1 LFLRSSFARLRF
13 QANGASEEPLLY
25 EERLPMLGRA
35 AKEIESIL
43 EKIAASIEDKALVRA
58 EVWNI
63 RT

>member
-1 LFLRSSFARLRF
+1 
-13 QANGASEEPLLY
+13 
-25 EERLPMLGRA
+25 MLGRA